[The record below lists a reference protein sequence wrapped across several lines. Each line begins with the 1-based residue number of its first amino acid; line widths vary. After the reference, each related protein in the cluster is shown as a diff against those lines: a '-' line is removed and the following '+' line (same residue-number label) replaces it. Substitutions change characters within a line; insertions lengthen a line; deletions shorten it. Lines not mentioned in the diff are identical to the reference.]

1 MNLKKIVI
9 LVFLIVSNIVF
20 AQQTVN
26 HYKYVIIPQKYEFL
40 KTKNQ
45 HQLNTLTKFLFK
57 KEGFTALF
65 DTDRKPQ
72 DLTNN
77 PCLALLANVRSN
89 SGMFTTKLHV
99 ELTNCKNEIVF
110 TSTEGKSKV
119 KDYRKAY
126 HEALRNTFKS
136 ITALDYAY
144 TPNTFAELKPV
155 PDNSLKKIANTDT
168 ETASEKIEQ
177 LEDIVMQEVISEE
190 APGTETVDFKT
201 PLSPPSKP
209 IYKEEE
215 TKKPKTLIADVNTL
229 YAQANGL
236 GYQLVD
242 STPKVVYVLLK
253 SAREHVYFLRNKRG
267 IVYKEN
273 EQWIVEY
280 YDLDTLVRKGL
291 AIKF

>member
-1 MNLKKIVI
+1 
-9 LVFLIVSNIVF
+9 VF

-65 DTDRKPQ
+65 NADRKPQ
-72 DLTNN
+72 DLKND
-77 PCLALLANVRSN
+77 PCLGLLANVRSN
-89 SGMFTTKLHV
+89 SGMFTTKLHI
-99 ELTNCKNEIVF
+99 ELTNCNNEIVF

-136 ITALDYAY
+136 IAALDYTY
-144 TPNTFAELKPV
+144 NPNATTELKPI
-155 PDNSLKKIANTDT
+155 PDDGLKKIENTDM
-168 ETASEKIEQ
+168 ETASKKIEQ
-177 LEDIVMQEVISEE
+177 LEEIVAQEVISEE
-190 APGTETVDFKT
+190 APVTETVHLKT
-201 PLSPPSKP
+201 LPSPPSKP

-215 TKKPKTLIADVNTL
+215 TLISDVNTL

-242 STPKVVYVLLK
+242 STPKVVYVLLE
-253 SAREHVYFLRNKRG
+253 SARKHVYFLRNKRG

-280 YDLDTLVRKGL
+280 YDLDTLIRKGL
-291 AIKF
+291 TIKF